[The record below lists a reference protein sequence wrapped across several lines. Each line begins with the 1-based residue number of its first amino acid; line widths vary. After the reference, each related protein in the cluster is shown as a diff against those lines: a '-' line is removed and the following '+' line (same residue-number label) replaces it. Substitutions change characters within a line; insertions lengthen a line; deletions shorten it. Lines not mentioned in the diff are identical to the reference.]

1 MKPFL
6 SLCKSLLFFVFIT
19 LTLNG
24 CSGAISSRQQSTQTI
39 TFTTVPSQVV
49 GATVA
54 LTATASSGLTVSFA
68 SETPLVC
75 TVSSAIATFAA
86 TGTCTIQAMQAGNL
100 TYASATPVSQNIAVT
115 SVPLTAQTIT
125 FAQPATQTV
134 GTPLTLIATATSGLA
149 VSFASTTSA
158 VCTVSGTTA
167 TFLAAGTCTI
177 QATQAGNSTYAAAT
191 MVARSFTVIAAA
203 TLTAQTITFAQPA
216 TQTVGTPLTL
226 TATASSGLTVSFAS
240 TTETICTVSG
250 TTATFLAAGTCTI
263 QGTQAGNATYA
274 AATPVSR
281 SFTVQASGVPV
292 IVSFTA
298 SRTSVPAN
306 TLVTLYFTVTGA
318 TTININQGVGDVT
331 NETAAFVTPITPG
344 TVTYTLTATNAAGP
358 ATASISVTVTAANPV
373 QPTPLVACTFNG
385 PSPICPPYVYQSPGG
400 VEYSLYGG
408 GAPWAQ
414 QLFWQDV
421 PQYAPGTSW
430 PSTGDGYPVPLIG
443 QIGSGVDLYEANG
456 GGVVGGVTYP
466 DYSQKPGYIQY
477 AAWMN
482 ARTNLFAMASDGSE
496 PYANQGYIT
505 FGMPLDSA
513 DWDNTGNWSASN
525 PETFGDWAGAIIGQ
539 MCLQI
544 NARGDFAADY
554 FGGLNYGGVD
564 WNPRLTARFASWAN
578 INIPAETINSPS
590 LASTYVSQN
599 YPSQWYDFM
608 NMGQA
613 SYFAA
618 MDKVIT
624 AAGKKPMIAAQ
635 SPFDPTSGRST
646 AEYPRLW
653 AQQIPAG
660 DMYFEV
666 ENETQADRL
675 PPPDWRITF
684 SIGSNASLA
693 PDVPMGV
700 YMDGD
705 YSDYWSGVNANNWT
719 TQQGWLYLRHMALSA
734 AWTMV
739 ANKDG
744 SVRRAAQAFQRGN
757 WDWGTIPQVITD
769 QMVGHIPTHPF
780 GPALYYSQNVM
791 EYFESPNNETSY
803 YYFWPYLERGI
814 GTRLSTD
821 YPWLQPYE
829 GVVQGLNL
837 GYWVSDATDPSTL
850 KNADKPSAWLLYSS
864 SHLPAAELAKL
875 QAVAPVYDIL
885 LPQGST
891 EGGSNA
897 LSGADLALAV
907 GPVHATGTGLNML
920 AFIDQNGSVIL
931 MVTNQD
937 ATDQNA
943 GSLVFNNVSDGDF
956 NLIGLLG
963 TPSAT
968 MTVTNNSATVPI
980 SVAAYDTVVYEIPSL
995 NWIGH

>member
-6 SLCKSLLFFVFIT
+6 SFRNSLSLSIFFT
-19 LTLNG
+19 LILSG
-24 CSGAISSRQQSTQTI
+24 CSGVISSRQQSAQTI
-39 TFTTVPSQVV
+39 TFNIIPSQAV
-49 GATVA
+49 GATFA
-54 LTATASSGLTVSFA
+54 LTATASSGLPVSFA
-68 SETPLVC
+68 SETPLIC
-75 TVSSAIATFAA
+75 TVSGTVANFVA
-86 TGTCTIQAMQAGNL
+86 TGTCTIQATQAGSF
-100 TYASATPVSQNIAVT
+100 TYASAMPVLQNITVA
-115 SVPLTAQTIT
+115 SAPLTAQTIT
-125 FAQPATQTV
+125 FAQPAAQTV
-134 GTPLTLIATATSGLA
+134 GTPLMLTATASSELT
-149 VSFASTTSA
+149 VSFASTTQA
-158 VCTVSGTTA
+158 VCTVSGTMA
-167 TFLAAGTCTI
+167 TFLNAGTCTI
-177 QATQAGNSTYAAAT
+177 QATQAGNSTYAAAA
-191 MVARSFTVIAAA
+191 MVARSFTVNAAL
-203 TLTAQTITFAQPA
+203 LTVQTISFAQPGA
-216 TQTVGTPLTL
+216 QTVGTPLTL
-226 TATASSGLTVSFAS
+226 TATASSELAVSFAS
-240 TTETICTVSG
+240 TTPTVCTVSG
-250 TTATFLAAGTCTI
+250 TTATFIAAGTCTI
-263 QGTQAGNATYA
+263 QATQSGNAIYA
-274 AATPVSR
+274 AATPVSQ

-306 TLVTLYFTVTGA
+306 TLVTLYFTVTNA
-318 TTININQGVGDVT
+318 TSITINQGVGDVT
-331 NETAAFVTPITPG
+331 HETAAFVTPTTPS
-344 TVTYTLTATNAAGP
+344 TVNYTLTAINAVGP

-400 VEYSLYGG
+400 VEYNLYGG
-408 GAPWAQ
+408 GDPWAK

-421 PQYAPGTSW
+421 PNYTNHSW

-456 GGVVGGVTYP
+456 GGTVGGITYP
-466 DYSQKPGYIQY
+466 DYSQEPGYIQY

-482 ARTNLFAMASDGSE
+482 PRTNLFAMAQDGSE
-496 PYANQGYIT
+496 PYATQGYIT
-505 FGMPLDSA
+505 FGMPLDPA
-513 DWDNTGNWSASN
+513 DWDKTGNWSASN
-525 PETFGDWAGAIIGQ
+525 PETFGDWAGARIGE

-578 INIPAETINSPS
+578 VNIPAETINSPS

-618 MDKVIT
+618 MDNVIT

-635 SPFDPTSGRST
+635 SPFDPTVGRST
-646 AEYPRLW
+646 AEYPRSW

-719 TQQGWLYLRHMALSA
+719 TQEGWLYLRHMALSA

-757 WDWGTIPQVITD
+757 WDWGTIPQVVTD
-769 QMVGHIPTHPF
+769 QMVGHVPTHPF

-791 EYFESPNNETSY
+791 EYFESPNNETNY

-850 KNADKPSAWLLYSS
+850 KDADKPSAWLLYSS
-864 SHLPAAELAKL
+864 SHLPATELAKL

-897 LSGADLALAV
+897 LSGADLALAA

-937 ATDQNA
+937 ATDQSA
-943 GSLVFNNVSDGDF
+943 GALVFSNVSNGNF
-956 NLIGLLG
+956 NLVGLLG
-963 TPSAT
+963 TPSTT
-968 MTVTNNSATVPI
+968 MTVANNTTTVPI
-980 SVAAYDTVVYEIPSL
+980 SVAAYDTVVYEIPAL
-995 NWIGH
+995 KWIGH